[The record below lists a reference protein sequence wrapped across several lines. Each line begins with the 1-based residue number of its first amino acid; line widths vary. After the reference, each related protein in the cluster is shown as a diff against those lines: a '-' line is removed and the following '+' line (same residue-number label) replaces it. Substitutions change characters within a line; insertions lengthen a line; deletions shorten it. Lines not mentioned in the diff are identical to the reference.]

1 MSKVV
6 NPIDLSNLAG
16 GAIAERFNLE
26 LVKVLENIAD
36 PNTDPKKARTV
47 TVKLTFKADEERD
60 ITNVSIETKA
70 SLVSAKNVETKFVL
84 DRDRL
89 GNVVGAELRPNQK
102 AQVVID
108 NEGTGEDQASKVVG
122 FNKIQG
128 GTK

>member
-1 MSKVV
+1 MPRTVV

-16 GAIAERFNLE
+16 GAIAERFNVE
-26 LVKVLENIAD
+26 LSKVLENIAD
-36 PNTDPKKARTV
+36 PNTDPKKARTL

-60 ITNVSIETKA
+60 IANVSIETKTA
-70 SLVSAKNVETKFVL
+70 LASAKTLETKFVL

-89 GNVVGAELRPNQK
+89 GNVVGAELRSAQK
-102 AQVVID
+102 DQVVIESPID
-108 NEGTGEDQASKVVG
+108 SNNTRIVG